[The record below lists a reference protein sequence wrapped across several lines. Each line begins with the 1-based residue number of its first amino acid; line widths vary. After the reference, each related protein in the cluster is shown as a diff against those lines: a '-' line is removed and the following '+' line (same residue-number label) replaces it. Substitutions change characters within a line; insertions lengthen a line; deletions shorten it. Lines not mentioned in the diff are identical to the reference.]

1 MPFKQWATNDY
12 LLATEVNDYLME
24 QSVISCTSGTRPSA
38 PNAGMVIYETDT
50 SRLAKW
56 TGAAWEYVAGSRI
69 TSFVPTLSA
78 STPPTMGTGAVRSGH
93 YVVMPGASVA
103 YTFFIQFG
111 SSGVAAGTGQYTITL
126 PLTAAVPGG
135 TGVFPAIGTII
146 ALDTSAS
153 TILSGSCYVPGSNPS
168 VVSLILSTA
177 AATNTLPWVWAAGDY
192 IAGTIVYPI

>member
-1 MPFKQWATNDY
+1 MFTDLVTGDIPGASTYFNP
-12 LLATEVNDYLME
+12 LLRQT
-24 QSVISCTSGTRPSA
+24 IIPCTSGARPGS
-38 PNAGMVIYETDT
+38 PQTGTHIFETDT
-50 SRLAKW
+50 ARLAKW
-56 TGAAWEYVAGSRI
+56 TGAAWEYVAGSRL
-69 TSFVPTLSA
+69 SFVPTLSA

-111 SSGVAAGTGQYTITL
+111 NSGVAAGTGQYTVTL
-126 PLTAAVPGG
+126 PITAAVPGG
-135 TGVFPAIGTII
+135 SGVFPAIGTII

-153 TILSGSCYVPGSNPS
+153 TILAGSCYVPGSNPS
-168 VVSLILSTA
+168 VVSLILNTA